1 MRKQKY
7 SKLKKVRDVSFLAV
21 YSASRLR
28 PYFPIF
34 SIEEYMQFV
43 SLQECAQNPSCLNI
57 WGRTGYTEDGN
68 IRLNP
73 LTLFWTASGI
83 ECAVTETEL
92 YADIECDYK
101 YYRPWISVWING
113 KRVRRLAPEKGRT
126 RLLLWD
132 SAASNTTA
140 IREKAVEPAAESA
153 EQGKIV
159 YIRILK
165 ECQAMAGDSAHRFC
179 IHGFCTNSGKAVPD
193 IFMPLAPKKYLFECI
208 GDSITCGEGLEDSV
222 PGKAWNSAWQGTRNH
237 FALILSQRFNAD
249 ISIIAQSGWGLLCG
263 WNNDPHCTIPP
274 LYPFV
279 CSLAKGA
286 ANREAGAPETWDF
299 SRHKTDAVI
308 INLGSNDEYAFRA
321 APWEDPASRK
331 TYKLHGDADYARLKA
346 AAKNFIGEIRRHNP
360 QALII
365 WCYGMFLTG
374 CMDLFRSAVE
384 EFRAENGDDK
394 VAFIELSAMD
404 DTTAGAQKH
413 PGHLCHKEAAD
424 LLTAVLLKK
433 GFKQTPKIGAP
444 LF

>member
-1 MRKQKY
+1 MRFIPLTEF
-7 SKLKKVRDVSFLAV
+7 SGTLSN
-21 YSASRLR
+21 RLH
-28 PYFPIF
+28 I
-34 SIEEYMQFV
+34 S
-43 SLQECAQNPSCLNI
+43 
-57 WGRTGYTEDGN
+57 GRTGCSPDGSPF
-68 IRLNP
+68 LNP
-73 LTLFWTASGI
+73 LTLFWMASGI
-83 ECAVTETEL
+83 ECAVTEAEL

-101 YYRPWISVWING
+101 CYRPWISVWING
-113 KRVRRLAPEKGRT
+113 KRTARFAPEKGRSRICLVPSPAPLT
-126 RLLLWD
+126 R
-132 SAASNTTA
+132 
-140 IREKAVEPAAESA
+140 I
-153 EQGKIV
+153 Q
-159 YIRILK
+159 ILK
-165 ECQAMAGDSAHRFC
+165 ESQAMAGDSAHRFC
-179 IHGFCTNSGKAVPD
+179 IHGFCTNSEKAVPD
-193 IFMPLAPKKYLFECI
+193 IFMPLEPKKYVFECI

-222 PGKAWNSAWQGTRNH
+222 PGKAWNPAWQGTRNH

-286 ANREAGAPETWDF
+286 ANREAGAPQAWDF

-321 APWEDPASRK
+321 APWEDPASGK

-346 AAKNFIGEIRRHNP
+346 AAKNFIGEIRRRNP
-360 QALII
+360 EALII

-384 EFRAENGDDK
+384 EFRAENRDDK
-394 VAFIELSAMD
+394 VRFIELSPMD

-413 PGHLCHKEAAD
+413 PGPLCHKEAAD

-433 GFKQTPKIGAP
+433 GFKQTPKIGGP

>member
-1 MRKQKY
+1 MRFIPLTEF
-7 SKLKKVRDVSFLAV
+7 SGALSN
-21 YSASRLR
+21 RLH
-28 PYFPIF
+28 I
-34 SIEEYMQFV
+34 S
-43 SLQECAQNPSCLNI
+43 
-57 WGRTGYTEDGN
+57 GRTGCSPDGSPF
-68 IRLNP
+68 LNP

-83 ECAVTETEL
+83 ECAVTEAEL

-101 YYRPWISVWING
+101 CYRPWISVWING
-113 KRVRRLAPEKGRT
+113 KRTARFAPEKGRSRICLCDNAVQTASAGHGIT
-126 RLLLWD
+126 R
-132 SAASNTTA
+132 
-140 IREKAVEPAAESA
+140 I
-153 EQGKIV
+153 Q
-159 YIRILK
+159 ILK
-165 ECQAMAGDSAHRFC
+165 ESQAMAGDSAHRFC

-193 IFMPLAPKKYLFECI
+193 IFMPLEPKKYVFECI

-279 CSLAKGA
+279 CSLAKSA
-286 ANREAGAPETWDF
+286 ANREAGASQAWDF
-299 SRHKTDAVI
+299 SRRKPDAGI

-321 APWEDPASRK
+321 EPWEDPASGK

-394 VAFIELSAMD
+394 VRFIELSPMD

-413 PGHLCHKEAAD
+413 PGPLCHKEVAD

>member
-1 MRKQKY
+1 MRFIPLTEF
-7 SKLKKVRDVSFLAV
+7 SGTLSN
-21 YSASRLR
+21 RLH
-28 PYFPIF
+28 I
-34 SIEEYMQFV
+34 S
-43 SLQECAQNPSCLNI
+43 
-57 WGRTGYTEDGN
+57 GRTRCSPDGSPF
-68 IRLNP
+68 LNP
-73 LTLFWTASGI
+73 LTLFWMASGI
-83 ECAVTETEL
+83 ECVVTEAEL

-113 KRVRRLAPEKGRT
+113 KRTARFAPEKGRSRICLCDNAVQTASAGHGIT
-126 RLLLWD
+126 R
-132 SAASNTTA
+132 
-140 IREKAVEPAAESA
+140 I
-153 EQGKIV
+153 Q
-159 YIRILK
+159 ILK
-165 ECQAMAGDSAHRFC
+165 ESQAMAGDSAHRFC
-179 IHGFCTNSGKAVPD
+179 IHGFFTNSEKSLPD
-193 IFMPLAPKKYLFECI
+193 IFMPLEPKKYLFECI
-208 GDSITCGEGLEDSV
+208 GNSITCGEGLEDPV

-274 LYPFV
+274 LYRFV

-286 ANREAGAPETWDF
+286 ANREAGAPQAWDF

-321 APWEDPASRK
+321 EPWEDPASGK

-360 QALII
+360 EALII

-384 EFRAENGDDK
+384 EFRAENRDDK
-394 VAFIELSAMD
+394 VRFIELSPMD

>member
-1 MRKQKY
+1 MRFI
-7 SKLKKVRDVSFLAV
+7 SLTEFSGAL
-21 YSASRLR
+21 SNRLH
-28 PYFPIF
+28 I
-34 SIEEYMQFV
+34 S
-43 SLQECAQNPSCLNI
+43 
-57 WGRTGYTEDGN
+57 GRTGCSPDGSPF
-68 IRLNP
+68 LNP

-83 ECAVTETEL
+83 EYAVTEAEL

-101 YYRPWISVWING
+101 CYRPWISVWING
-113 KRVRRLAPEKGRT
+113 KRTARFAPEKGRSRICLCDNAVQTASAGHGIT
-126 RLLLWD
+126 R
-132 SAASNTTA
+132 
-140 IREKAVEPAAESA
+140 I
-153 EQGKIV
+153 Q
-159 YIRILK
+159 ILK
-165 ECQAMAGDSAHRFC
+165 ESQAMAGDSAHRFC
-179 IHGFCTNSGKAVPD
+179 IHGFCTNSGKAVSD

-286 ANREAGAPETWDF
+286 ANREAGAPQAWDF
-299 SRHKTDAVI
+299 SRQKTDAVI

-321 APWEDPASRK
+321 EPWEDPASGK

-384 EFRAENGDDK
+384 EFQAENGDDK
-394 VAFIELSAMD
+394 VRFIQLSPMD

-433 GFKQTPKIGAP
+433 GFKQTLKIGAP

>member
-1 MRKQKY
+1 MRFIPL
-7 SKLKKVRDVSFLAV
+7 SEFSGTLSN
-21 YSASRLR
+21 RLH
-28 PYFPIF
+28 I
-34 SIEEYMQFV
+34 S
-43 SLQECAQNPSCLNI
+43 
-57 WGRTGYTEDGN
+57 GRTGCSPDGSPF
-68 IRLNP
+68 LNP

-83 ECAVTETEL
+83 ECAVKNL
-92 YADIECDYK
+92 PNLSLFADIECDYK
-101 YYRPWISVWING
+101 SYRPWISVWING

-126 RLLLWD
+126 HLRLWD
-132 SAASNTTA
+132 SAASNT
-140 IREKAVEPAAESA
+140 AEST
-153 EQGKIV
+153 EQGKTV

-237 FALILSQRFNAD
+237 FALILAQRFNAD

-263 WNNDPHCTIPP
+263 WNNDPACVIPP

-286 ANREAGAPETWDF
+286 ANREAGAPQAWDF
-299 SRHKTDAVI
+299 SRRKPDAVI

-321 APWEDPASRK
+321 APWEDPASGK

-346 AAKNFIGEIRRHNP
+346 AAKNFIGKIRRRNP
-360 QALII
+360 EALII

-384 EFRAENGDDK
+384 EFRAENRDDK
-394 VAFIELSAMD
+394 VRFIELSPMD

-413 PGHLCHKEAAD
+413 PGPLCHKEAAD

>member
-1 MRKQKY
+1 MRFIPLTEF
-7 SKLKKVRDVSFLAV
+7 SGTLSN
-21 YSASRLR
+21 RLH
-28 PYFPIF
+28 I
-34 SIEEYMQFV
+34 S
-43 SLQECAQNPSCLNI
+43 
-57 WGRTGYTEDGN
+57 GRTGCSPDGSPF
-68 IRLNP
+68 LNP
-73 LTLFWTASGI
+73 LTLFWMASGI
-83 ECAVTETEL
+83 ECAVTEAEL

-101 YYRPWISVWING
+101 CYRPWISVWING
-113 KRVRRLAPEKGRT
+113 KRTARFAPEKGRSRICLVPSPAPLT
-126 RLLLWD
+126 R
-132 SAASNTTA
+132 
-140 IREKAVEPAAESA
+140 I
-153 EQGKIV
+153 Q
-159 YIRILK
+159 ILK
-165 ECQAMAGDSAHRFC
+165 ESQAMAGDSAHRFC
-179 IHGFCTNSGKAVPD
+179 IHGFCTNSEKSVPD
-193 IFMPLAPKKYLFECI
+193 IFMPLEPKKYVFECI
-208 GDSITCGEGLEDSV
+208 GDSITCGEGLEDPV
-222 PGKAWNSAWQGTRNH
+222 PGKEWNSAWQGTRNH

-286 ANREAGAPETWDF
+286 ANREAGASQAWDF
-299 SRHKTDAVI
+299 SRRKTDAVI

-321 APWEDPASRK
+321 EPWEDPASGK
-331 TYKLHGDADYARLKA
+331 THKLHGDADYARLKA

-394 VAFIELSAMD
+394 VRFIELSPMD
-404 DTTAGAQKH
+404 DTTAGSQKH
-413 PGHLCHKEAAD
+413 PGPICHKEAAD

-433 GFKQTPKIGAP
+433 GFKQTLKIGAP

>member
-1 MRKQKY
+1 MRFI
-7 SKLKKVRDVSFLAV
+7 SLTEFSGAL
-21 YSASRLR
+21 SNRLH
-28 PYFPIF
+28 I
-34 SIEEYMQFV
+34 S
-43 SLQECAQNPSCLNI
+43 
-57 WGRTGYTEDGN
+57 GRTGCSPDGSPF
-68 IRLNP
+68 LNP

-83 ECAVTETEL
+83 ECAVTEAEL

-101 YYRPWISVWING
+101 CYRPWISVWING
-113 KRVRRLAPEKGRT
+113 KRTARFAPEKGRSRICLVRPPAPLT
-126 RLLLWD
+126 R
-132 SAASNTTA
+132 
-140 IREKAVEPAAESA
+140 I
-153 EQGKIV
+153 Q
-159 YIRILK
+159 ILK
-165 ECQAMAGDSAHRFC
+165 ESQAMAGDSAHRFC
-179 IHGFCTNSGKAVPD
+179 IHGFCTNSGKTVPD
-193 IFMPLAPKKYLFECI
+193 IFMPLEPKKYVFECI
-208 GDSITCGEGLEDSV
+208 GDSITCGEGLED
-222 PGKAWNSAWQGTRNH
+222 PIEGKEWNSAWQGTRNH
-237 FALILSQRFNAD
+237 FAMILSQRFNAD

-279 CSLAKGA
+279 CSLAKGT
-286 ANREAGAPETWDF
+286 ANREAGASQAWDF

-321 APWEDPASRK
+321 APWEDPASGK

-346 AAKNFIGEIRRHNP
+346 AAKNFIGEIRRRNP
-360 QALII
+360 EALII

-384 EFRAENGDDK
+384 EFRAENRDDK
-394 VAFIELSAMD
+394 VRFIELSPMD

-433 GFKQTPKIGAP
+433 GFKQTPKIGGP

>member
-1 MRKQKY
+1 MRFIPLTEF
-7 SKLKKVRDVSFLAV
+7 SGTLSN
-21 YSASRLR
+21 RLH
-28 PYFPIF
+28 I
-34 SIEEYMQFV
+34 S
-43 SLQECAQNPSCLNI
+43 
-57 WGRTGYTEDGN
+57 GRTGCSPDGSPF
-68 IRLNP
+68 LNP

-83 ECAVTETEL
+83 ECAVKNL
-92 YADIECDYK
+92 PNLSLFADIECDYK
-101 YYRPWISVWING
+101 CYRPWISVWING

-126 RLLLWD
+126 RLLLCD
-132 SAASNTTA
+132 SAASNT
-140 IREKAVEPAAESA
+140 AESA

-179 IHGFCTNSGKAVPD
+179 IHGFFTNSEKAVPD
-193 IFMPLAPKKYLFECI
+193 IFMPLEPKNYLFECI
-208 GDSITCGEGLEDSV
+208 GDSLTCGEGLEDPV
-222 PGKAWNSAWQGTRNH
+222 PGKEWNSVWQGTRNH

-286 ANREAGAPETWDF
+286 ANREAGASQAWDF
-299 SRHKTDAVI
+299 SRQKTDAVI

-321 APWEDPASRK
+321 APWEDPASGK
-331 TYKLHGDADYARLKA
+331 THKLHGDADYARLKA

-384 EFRAENGDDK
+384 EFRAENADDK
-394 VAFIELSAMD
+394 VRFIELSPMD

-413 PGHLCHKEAAD
+413 PGPLCHKEAAD
-424 LLTAVLLKK
+424 LISKVLNNTYHSESVRA
-433 GFKQTPKIGAP
+433 FNSV
-444 LF
+444 

>member
-1 MRKQKY
+1 MRFIPLTEF
-7 SKLKKVRDVSFLAV
+7 SGALSN
-21 YSASRLR
+21 RLH
-28 PYFPIF
+28 I
-34 SIEEYMQFV
+34 S
-43 SLQECAQNPSCLNI
+43 
-57 WGRTGYTEDGN
+57 GRTGCSPDGSPF
-68 IRLNP
+68 LNP

-83 ECAVTETEL
+83 ECAVTEAEL

-101 YYRPWISVWING
+101 CYRPWISVWING
-113 KRVRRLAPEKGRT
+113 KRTARFAPEKGRSRICLCDNAVQTASAGHGIT
-126 RLLLWD
+126 R
-132 SAASNTTA
+132 
-140 IREKAVEPAAESA
+140 I
-153 EQGKIV
+153 Q
-159 YIRILK
+159 ILK
-165 ECQAMAGDSAHRFC
+165 ESQAMAGDSAHRFC

-193 IFMPLAPKKYLFECI
+193 IFMPLEPKKYVFECI

-279 CSLAKGA
+279 CSLAKSA
-286 ANREAGAPETWDF
+286 ANREAGASQAWDF
-299 SRHKTDAVI
+299 SRRKPDAVI

-321 APWEDPASRK
+321 EPWEDPASGK

-394 VAFIELSAMD
+394 VRFIELSPMD

-413 PGHLCHKEAAD
+413 PGPLCHKEVAD

>member
-1 MRKQKY
+1 MRLIPLTEF
-7 SKLKKVRDVSFLAV
+7 SGTLSN
-21 YSASRLR
+21 RLH
-28 PYFPIF
+28 I
-34 SIEEYMQFV
+34 S
-43 SLQECAQNPSCLNI
+43 
-57 WGRTGYTEDGN
+57 GRTGCSPDGSPF
-68 IRLNP
+68 LNP

-83 ECAVTETEL
+83 ECAVTEAEL

-101 YYRPWISVWING
+101 SYRPWISVWVNG
-113 KRVRRLAPEKGRT
+113 KRTARFAPEKGRSRICLCDNAVQT
-126 RLLLWD
+126 A
-132 SAASNTTA
+132 SAGHDITH
-140 IREKAVEPAAESA
+140 I
-153 EQGKIV
+153 Q
-159 YIRILK
+159 ILK
-165 ECQAMAGDSAHRFC
+165 ESQAMAGDSAHLFC
-179 IHGFCTNSGKAVPD
+179 IHGFFTNSEKSVPD
-193 IFMPLAPKKYLFECI
+193 IFMPLEPKKYVFECI
-208 GDSITCGEGLEDSV
+208 GDSITCGEGLEDPV
-222 PGKAWNSAWQGTRNH
+222 PGKEWNSAWQGTRNH
-237 FALILSQRFNAD
+237 FAMILSQRFNAD

-286 ANREAGAPETWDF
+286 ANREAGAPQAWDF
-299 SRHKTDAVI
+299 SRYKTDAVI

-321 APWEDPASRK
+321 APWEDPASGK

-394 VAFIELSAMD
+394 VRFIELSPMD

-413 PGHLCHKEAAD
+413 PGPLCHKEAAD

>member
-1 MRKQKY
+1 MRFIPLTEF
-7 SKLKKVRDVSFLAV
+7 SGTLSN
-21 YSASRLR
+21 RLH
-28 PYFPIF
+28 I
-34 SIEEYMQFV
+34 S
-43 SLQECAQNPSCLNI
+43 
-57 WGRTGYTEDGN
+57 GRTGCSPDGSPF
-68 IRLNP
+68 LNP

-83 ECAVTETEL
+83 ECAVTEAEL

-101 YYRPWISVWING
+101 CYRPWISVWING
-113 KRVRRLAPEKGRT
+113 KRTARFAPEKGRSRICLLESPAPLT
-126 RLLLWD
+126 R
-132 SAASNTTA
+132 
-140 IREKAVEPAAESA
+140 I
-153 EQGKIV
+153 Q
-159 YIRILK
+159 ILK
-165 ECQAMAGDSAHRFC
+165 ESQAMAGDSAHRFC
-179 IHGFCTNSGKAVPD
+179 IHGFCTNSEKAVPD
-193 IFMPLAPKKYLFECI
+193 IFMPLEPKKYLFECI
-208 GDSITCGEGLEDSV
+208 GDSLTCGEGLEDPV
-222 PGKAWNSAWQGTRNH
+222 PGKEWNPAWQGTRNH
-237 FALILSQRFNAD
+237 FAMILSQRFNAD

-286 ANREAGAPETWDF
+286 ANREAGAPQAWDF
-299 SRHKTDAVI
+299 SRRKPDAVI

-321 APWEDPASRK
+321 EPWEDPASGK

-394 VAFIELSAMD
+394 VRFIELSPMD

-413 PGHLCHKEAAD
+413 PGPLCHKEAAD

>member
-1 MRKQKY
+1 MRFI
-7 SKLKKVRDVSFLAV
+7 SLTEFSGAL
-21 YSASRLR
+21 SNRLH
-28 PYFPIF
+28 I
-34 SIEEYMQFV
+34 S
-43 SLQECAQNPSCLNI
+43 
-57 WGRTGYTEDGN
+57 GRTGCSPDGSPF
-68 IRLNP
+68 LNP

-83 ECAVTETEL
+83 ECAVTEAEL

-101 YYRPWISVWING
+101 CYRPWISVWING
-113 KRVRRLAPEKGRT
+113 KRTARFAPEKGRSRICLLESPAPLT
-126 RLLLWD
+126 R
-132 SAASNTTA
+132 
-140 IREKAVEPAAESA
+140 I
-153 EQGKIV
+153 Q
-159 YIRILK
+159 ILK
-165 ECQAMAGDSAHRFC
+165 ESQAMAGDSAHRFC
-179 IHGFCTNSGKAVPD
+179 IHGFCTNSEKAVPD

-208 GDSITCGEGLEDSV
+208 GDSLTCGEGLED
-222 PGKAWNSAWQGTRNH
+222 PIEGKEWNSAWQGTRNH

-249 ISIIAQSGWGLLCG
+249 ISVLAQSGWGLLCG

-279 CSLAKGA
+279 CSLAKGT
-286 ANREAGAPETWDF
+286 ANREAGASQAWDF
-299 SRHKTDAVI
+299 SRRKTDAVI

-321 APWEDPASRK
+321 EPWEDPASGK

-394 VAFIELSAMD
+394 VRFIELSPMD

-413 PGHLCHKEAAD
+413 PGPLCHKEAAD

>member
-1 MRKQKY
+1 MRFIPLTEF
-7 SKLKKVRDVSFLAV
+7 SGTLSN
-21 YSASRLR
+21 RLH
-28 PYFPIF
+28 I
-34 SIEEYMQFV
+34 S
-43 SLQECAQNPSCLNI
+43 
-57 WGRTGYTEDGN
+57 GRTGCSPDGSPF
-68 IRLNP
+68 LNP

-83 ECAVTETEL
+83 ECAVTEAEL

-101 YYRPWISVWING
+101 CYRPWISVWING
-113 KRVRRLAPEKGRT
+113 KRTARFAPEKGRSRICLLESPAPLT
-126 RLLLWD
+126 R
-132 SAASNTTA
+132 
-140 IREKAVEPAAESA
+140 I
-153 EQGKIV
+153 Q
-159 YIRILK
+159 ILK

-179 IHGFCTNSGKAVPD
+179 IHGFFTNSEKSVPD
-193 IFMPLAPKKYLFECI
+193 IFMPLEPKKYLFECI
-208 GDSITCGEGLEDSV
+208 GDSITCGEGLEDPV
-222 PGKAWNSAWQGTRNH
+222 PGKEWNPAWQGTRNH
-237 FALILSQRFNAD
+237 FAMILAQRFNAD

-274 LYPFV
+274 LYRFV

-286 ANREAGAPETWDF
+286 ANREAGAPQAWGF
-299 SRHKTDAVI
+299 SRRKPDAVI

-321 APWEDPASRK
+321 AAWEDPASGK

-394 VAFIELSAMD
+394 VRFIELSPMD

-413 PGHLCHKEAAD
+413 PGPLCHKEAAD

>member
-1 MRKQKY
+1 MRFI
-7 SKLKKVRDVSFLAV
+7 SLTEFSGAL
-21 YSASRLR
+21 SNRLH
-28 PYFPIF
+28 I
-34 SIEEYMQFV
+34 S
-43 SLQECAQNPSCLNI
+43 
-57 WGRTGYTEDGN
+57 GRTGCSPDGSPF
-68 IRLNP
+68 LNP

-83 ECAVTETEL
+83 ECAVTEAEL

-101 YYRPWISVWING
+101 CYRPWISVWING
-113 KRVRRLAPEKGRT
+113 KRTARFAPEKGRSRICLVRPPAPLT
-126 RLLLWD
+126 R
-132 SAASNTTA
+132 
-140 IREKAVEPAAESA
+140 I
-153 EQGKIV
+153 Q
-159 YIRILK
+159 ILK
-165 ECQAMAGDSAHRFC
+165 ESQAMAGDSAHRFC
-179 IHGFCTNSGKAVPD
+179 IHGFCTNSGKTVPD
-193 IFMPLAPKKYLFECI
+193 IFMPLEPKKYVFECI
-208 GDSITCGEGLEDSV
+208 GDSITCGEGLED
-222 PGKAWNSAWQGTRNH
+222 PIEGKEWNSAWQGTRNH
-237 FALILSQRFNAD
+237 FAMILSQRFNAD

-279 CSLAKGA
+279 CSLAKGT
-286 ANREAGAPETWDF
+286 ANREAGASQAWDF

-321 APWEDPASRK
+321 EPWEDPASGK
-331 TYKLHGDADYARLKA
+331 THKLHGDADYARLKA
-346 AAKNFIGEIRRHNP
+346 AAKNFIGEIHRHNP

-394 VAFIELSAMD
+394 VRFIELSPMD

-413 PGHLCHKEAAD
+413 PGPLCHKEAAD

>member
-1 MRKQKY
+1 
-7 SKLKKVRDVSFLAV
+7 
-21 YSASRLR
+21 
-28 PYFPIF
+28 
-34 SIEEYMQFV
+34 MQFV
-43 SLQECAQNPSCLNI
+43 SLQECAQNPSFFNL
-57 WGRTGYTEDGN
+57 WGRTGFGKN
-68 IRLNP
+68 GSVRLNP
-73 LTLFWTASGI
+73 LVLFWTASGI
-83 ECAVTETEL
+83 ECAVKNL
-92 YADIECDYK
+92 PNLSLFADIECDYK
-101 YYRPWISVWING
+101 CYRPWISVWING

-132 SAASNTTA
+132 AASDT
-140 IREKAVEPAAESA
+140 AESA

-165 ECQAMAGDSAHRFC
+165 ECQAMAGDSAHLFC
-179 IHGFCTNSGKAVPD
+179 IHGFFTNSEKSVPD
-193 IFMPLAPKKYLFECI
+193 IFMPLEPKKYLFECI

-237 FALILSQRFNAD
+237 FALILSERFNAD

-274 LYPFV
+274 LYQFV

-286 ANREAGAPETWDF
+286 ANREAGAPQAWDF
-299 SRHKTDAVI
+299 SQHKTDAVI

-321 APWEDPASRK
+321 EPWEDPASGK

-346 AAKNFIGEIRRHNP
+346 AAKNFIGEIRRHNS

-384 EFRAENGDDK
+384 EFRAETGDDK
-394 VAFIELSAMD
+394 VAFIELSPM
-404 DTTAGAQKH
+404 TEKTAGAQKH
-413 PGHLCHKEAAD
+413 PGPLCHKEAAD

>member
-1 MRKQKY
+1 MRFIPLTEF
-7 SKLKKVRDVSFLAV
+7 SGALSN
-21 YSASRLR
+21 RLH
-28 PYFPIF
+28 I
-34 SIEEYMQFV
+34 S
-43 SLQECAQNPSCLNI
+43 
-57 WGRTGYTEDGN
+57 GRTGCSPDGSPF
-68 IRLNP
+68 LNP

-83 ECAVTETEL
+83 ECAVTEAEL

-101 YYRPWISVWING
+101 CYRPWISVWING
-113 KRVRRLAPEKGRT
+113 KRTARFAPEKGRSRICLLDSPAPLT
-126 RLLLWD
+126 R
-132 SAASNTTA
+132 
-140 IREKAVEPAAESA
+140 I
-153 EQGKIV
+153 Q
-159 YIRILK
+159 ILK
-165 ECQAMAGDSAHRFC
+165 ECQAMAGDSSHRFC
-179 IHGFCTNSGKAVPD
+179 IHGFFTNSGKSVPD
-193 IFMPLAPKKYLFECI
+193 IFIPLEPKKYLFECI
-208 GDSITCGEGLEDSV
+208 GDSITCGEGLEDPV

-274 LYPFV
+274 LYRFV

-286 ANREAGAPETWDF
+286 ANREAGAPQAWDF

-321 APWEDPASRK
+321 EPWEDPASGK

-360 QALII
+360 EALII

-384 EFRAENGDDK
+384 EFRAENRDDK
-394 VAFIELSAMD
+394 VRFIELSPMD

>member
-1 MRKQKY
+1 MRFI
-7 SKLKKVRDVSFLAV
+7 SLTEFSGTL
-21 YSASRLR
+21 SNRLH
-28 PYFPIF
+28 I
-34 SIEEYMQFV
+34 S
-43 SLQECAQNPSCLNI
+43 
-57 WGRTGYTEDGN
+57 GRTGCSPDGSPF
-68 IRLNP
+68 LNP

-83 ECAVTETEL
+83 DCAVTETEL

-101 YYRPWISVWING
+101 CYRPWISVWING
-113 KRVRRLAPEKGRT
+113 KRTARFAPEKGRSRICLVRSPAPLT
-126 RLLLWD
+126 R
-132 SAASNTTA
+132 
-140 IREKAVEPAAESA
+140 I
-153 EQGKIV
+153 Q
-159 YIRILK
+159 ILK
-165 ECQAMAGDSAHRFC
+165 ESQAMAGDSAHRFC
-179 IHGFCTNSGKAVPD
+179 IHGFFTNSGKAVPD
-193 IFMPLAPKKYLFECI
+193 IFMPLEPKKYLFECI

-237 FALILSQRFNAD
+237 FAMILSQRFNAD

-286 ANREAGAPETWDF
+286 ANREAGAPQAWDF
-299 SRHKTDAVI
+299 SRRKTDAVI

-321 APWEDPASRK
+321 EPWEDPASGK

-384 EFRAENGDDK
+384 EFQAENGDDK
-394 VAFIELSAMD
+394 VRFIELSPMD

-413 PGHLCHKEAAD
+413 PGPLCHKEAAD

>member
-1 MRKQKY
+1 MRFIPLTEF
-7 SKLKKVRDVSFLAV
+7 SGTLSN
-21 YSASRLR
+21 RLH
-28 PYFPIF
+28 I
-34 SIEEYMQFV
+34 S
-43 SLQECAQNPSCLNI
+43 
-57 WGRTGYTEDGN
+57 GRTGCSPDGSPF
-68 IRLNP
+68 LNP

-83 ECAVTETEL
+83 ECAVTEAEL

-101 YYRPWISVWING
+101 CYRPWISVWING
-113 KRVRRLAPEKGRT
+113 KRTARFAPEKGRSRICLLESPAPLT
-126 RLLLWD
+126 R
-132 SAASNTTA
+132 
-140 IREKAVEPAAESA
+140 I
-153 EQGKIV
+153 Q
-159 YIRILK
+159 ILK
-165 ECQAMAGDSAHRFC
+165 ESQAMAGDSAHRFC
-179 IHGFCTNSGKAVPD
+179 IHGFCTNSGKTVPD
-193 IFMPLAPKKYLFECI
+193 IFMPLEPKKYVFECI

-237 FALILSQRFNAD
+237 FALILSERFNAD

-286 ANREAGAPETWDF
+286 SNRKAGAPQAWDF

-321 APWEDPASRK
+321 APWEDPASGK

-394 VAFIELSAMD
+394 VRFIELSPMD

-413 PGHLCHKEAAD
+413 PGPICHTEAAD

>member
-1 MRKQKY
+1 MRFIPLTEF
-7 SKLKKVRDVSFLAV
+7 SGTLSN
-21 YSASRLR
+21 RLH
-28 PYFPIF
+28 I
-34 SIEEYMQFV
+34 S
-43 SLQECAQNPSCLNI
+43 
-57 WGRTGYTEDGN
+57 GRTGCSPDGSPF
-68 IRLNP
+68 LNP
-73 LTLFWTASGI
+73 LTLFWTASGM
-83 ECAVTETEL
+83 ECAVTEAEL

-101 YYRPWISVWING
+101 CYRPWISVWING
-113 KRVRRLAPEKGRT
+113 KRTARFAPEKGRS
-126 RLLLWD
+126 RICLCD
-132 SAASNTTA
+132 NAVQTTSVGHG
-140 IREKAVEPAAESA
+140 ITHI
-153 EQGKIV
+153 Q
-159 YIRILK
+159 ILK
-165 ECQAMAGDSAHRFC
+165 EAQAMAGDSAHRFC

-193 IFMPLAPKKYLFECI
+193 IFMPLEPKKYLFECI

-274 LYPFV
+274 LYRFV

-286 ANREAGAPETWDF
+286 ANREAGASQAWDF

-321 APWEDPASRK
+321 APWEDPASGK
-331 TYKLHGDADYARLKA
+331 TYKLHGDADYARLKT

-360 QALII
+360 ETLII

-374 CMDLFRSAVE
+374 CMHLFRSAVE

-394 VAFIELSAMD
+394 VAFIELSPMD

-413 PGHLCHKEAAD
+413 PGPLCHKEAAD

-433 GFKQTPKIGAP
+433 GFKQTPKIGGH

>member
-1 MRKQKY
+1 
-7 SKLKKVRDVSFLAV
+7 
-21 YSASRLR
+21 
-28 PYFPIF
+28 
-34 SIEEYMQFV
+34 MQFV

-83 ECAVTETEL
+83 EIAVKNL
-92 YADIECDYK
+92 PNLCLFADIECDYK
-101 YYRPWISVWING
+101 CYRPWISVWING
-113 KRVRRLAPEKGRT
+113 KRTARFAPEKGRSRICLLESPAPLT
-126 RLLLWD
+126 R
-132 SAASNTTA
+132 
-140 IREKAVEPAAESA
+140 I
-153 EQGKIV
+153 Q
-159 YIRILK
+159 ILK
-165 ECQAMAGDSAHRFC
+165 ESQAMAGDSAHRFC

-193 IFMPLAPKKYLFECI
+193 IFMPLEPKKYVFECI
-208 GDSITCGEGLEDSV
+208 GDSITCGEGLED
-222 PGKAWNSAWQGTRNH
+222 PIDGKEWNPAWQGTRNH

-286 ANREAGAPETWDF
+286 ANREAGAPQAWDF
-299 SRHKTDAVI
+299 SRHKMDAVI

-321 APWEDPASRK
+321 APWEDPASGK

-384 EFRAENGDDK
+384 EFRAENRDDK
-394 VAFIELSAMD
+394 VRFIELSPMD

-413 PGHLCHKEAAD
+413 PGPLCHKEAAD

>member
-1 MRKQKY
+1 MRFIPLTEF
-7 SKLKKVRDVSFLAV
+7 SGALSN
-21 YSASRLR
+21 RLH
-28 PYFPIF
+28 I
-34 SIEEYMQFV
+34 S
-43 SLQECAQNPSCLNI
+43 
-57 WGRTGYTEDGN
+57 GRTGCSPDGSPF
-68 IRLNP
+68 LNP

-83 ECAVTETEL
+83 ECAVKNL
-92 YADIECDYK
+92 PNLSLFADIECDYK
-101 YYRPWISVWING
+101 CYRPWISVWING

-126 RLLLWD
+126 RLLLCD
-132 SAASNTTA
+132 SAASNT
-140 IREKAVEPAAESA
+140 AESA

-165 ECQAMAGDSAHRFC
+165 ECQAMAGDSAHRLA
-179 IHGFCTNSGKAVPD
+179 IHGFYIGKSGESENVFADVFENVFAPVPER
-193 IFMPLAPKKYLFECI
+193 PLLFECI
-208 GDSITCGEGLEDSV
+208 GDSLTCGEGLED
-222 PGKAWNSAWQGTRNH
+222 PIDGKEWNSAWQGTRNH

-274 LYPFV
+274 LYEFV

-286 ANREAGAPETWDF
+286 ANREAGASQAWDF
-299 SRHKTDAVI
+299 SRRKTDAVI

-321 APWEDPASRK
+321 APWEDPASGK

-384 EFRAENGDDK
+384 EFRAENADDK
-394 VAFIELSAMD
+394 VAFIELSPMD

-413 PGHLCHKEAAD
+413 PGPLCHKEAAD
-424 LLTAVLLKK
+424 LISKVLNNTYHSESVRA
-433 GFKQTPKIGAP
+433 FDSV
-444 LF
+444 

>member
-1 MRKQKY
+1 
-7 SKLKKVRDVSFLAV
+7 
-21 YSASRLR
+21 
-28 PYFPIF
+28 
-34 SIEEYMQFV
+34 MQFV

-57 WGRTGYTEDGN
+57 WGRTGYTQDGN
-68 IRLNP
+68 IRLKP
-73 LTLFWTASGI
+73 LMLFWTASGI
-83 ECAVTETEL
+83 ECAVKNL
-92 YADIECDYK
+92 PNLSLFADIECDYK
-101 YYRPWISVWING
+101 CYRPWISVWING

-126 RLLLWD
+126 RLLLCD
-132 SAASNTTA
+132 SAASNT
-140 IREKAVEPAAESA
+140 AESA

-179 IHGFCTNSGKAVPD
+179 IHGFFTNSGKAVPD
-193 IFMPLAPKKYLFECI
+193 IFMPLEPKKYLFECI
-208 GDSITCGEGLEDSV
+208 GDSLTCGEGLED
-222 PGKAWNSAWQGTRNH
+222 PIDGKEWNSAWQGTRNH

-286 ANREAGAPETWDF
+286 ANREAGASQAWDF
-299 SRHKTDAVI
+299 SRQKTDAVI

-321 APWEDPASRK
+321 APWEDPASGK

-346 AAKNFIGEIRRHNP
+346 AAKNFIGEIRRRNP

-384 EFRAENGDDK
+384 EFRAENADDK
-394 VAFIELSAMD
+394 VAFIELSPMD

-413 PGHLCHKEAAD
+413 PGPLCHKEAAD
-424 LLTAVLLKK
+424 LLTKTLREK
-433 GFKQTPKIGAP
+433 GVF
-444 LF
+444 

>member
-1 MRKQKY
+1 MRFIP
-7 SKLKKVRDVSFLAV
+7 LTE
-21 YSASRLR
+21 
-28 PYFPIF
+28 F
-34 SIEEYMQFV
+34 SGALSNRMHI
-43 SLQECAQNPSCLNI
+43 S
-57 WGRTGYTEDGN
+57 GRTGCSPDGSPF
-68 IRLNP
+68 LNP

-83 ECAVTETEL
+83 ECAVKNL
-92 YADIECDYK
+92 PNFSLFADIECDYK
-101 YYRPWISVWING
+101 CYRPWISVWING

-132 SAASNTTA
+132 AASDT
-140 IREKAVEPAAESA
+140 AESA

-165 ECQAMAGDSAHRFC
+165 ECQAMAGDSAHLFC
-179 IHGFCTNSGKAVPD
+179 IHGFFTNSEKSVPD
-193 IFMPLAPKKYLFECI
+193 IFMPLEPKKYLFECI

-237 FALILSQRFNAD
+237 FALILSERFNAD

-274 LYPFV
+274 LYQFV

-286 ANREAGAPETWDF
+286 ANREAGAPQAWDF
-299 SRHKTDAVI
+299 SQHKTDAVI

-321 APWEDPASRK
+321 EPWEDPASGK

-346 AAKNFIGEIRRHNP
+346 AAKNFIGEIRRHNS

-384 EFRAENGDDK
+384 EFRAETGDDK
-394 VAFIELSAMD
+394 VAFIELSPM
-404 DTTAGAQKH
+404 TEKTAGAQKH
-413 PGHLCHKEAAD
+413 PGPLCHKEAAD